1 MGQKA
6 RDQINKTVDI
16 MQEAVVAM
24 KGLLKEG
31 RTSDVSLLLVDSQD
45 CAIAVG
51 AKLEKLYGEGLET
64 IYALESYCEQLYQI
78 SVLLEKETVAQA
90 TAELL
95 QGLLN
100 TLEQVRMGL
109 SKEMKKEAVF
119 MPYKASMWDSLESV
133 WLAAKEDEDYIARV
147 MPIPYFDKG
156 KNGELKEMHW
166 EGEMFPDCVPITHYE
181 SYDMDEHQPD
191 MIFIHNPYDN
201 YNHVTSIHPSYYSSK
216 LKNYTDKLVYIPYF
230 ILDDVKPTDKAYIEQ
245 KKHYCLTPAVM
256 NADTVIVQSED
267 MKQIYVNVLSEELGE
282 QTRAK
287 WEKKILGLGSPK
299 SDKIMNTRKED
310 VEVPEEWMKIIQKPD
325 GSWKKIIFY
334 NIGLGAFLQNHEIML
349 DKIES
354 VLKTFKENKDEVA
367 LLWRPHPLYKS
378 TIEAMRP
385 EYGTRYQAIVDKYK
399 EEGWGIFDDTPDMNR
414 AVALSDAYYG
424 DHSSVARLY
433 KQLGKLI
440 MYQDP
445 TIR

>member
-133 WLAAKEDEDYIARV
+133 WLAAKEDEDYI
-147 MPIPYFDKG
+147 Y
-156 KNGELKEMHW
+156 
-166 EGEMFPDCVPITHYE
+166 
-181 SYDMDEHQPD
+181 
-191 MIFIHNPYDN
+191 
-201 YNHVTSIHPSYYSSK
+201 
-216 LKNYTDKLVYIPYF
+216 
-230 ILDDVKPTDKAYIEQ
+230 KAY
-245 KKHYCLTPAVM
+245 
-256 NADTVIVQSED
+256 QS
-267 MKQIYVNVLSEELGE
+267 
-282 QTRAK
+282 T
-287 WEKKILGLGSPK
+287 
-299 SDKIMNTRKED
+299 
-310 VEVPEEWMKIIQKPD
+310 
-325 GSWKKIIFY
+325 
-334 NIGLGAFLQNHEIML
+334 
-349 DKIES
+349 
-354 VLKTFKENKDEVA
+354 LK
-367 LLWRPHPLYKS
+367 
-378 TIEAMRP
+378 M
-385 EYGTRYQAIVDKYK
+385 
-399 EEGWGIFDDTPDMNR
+399 
-414 AVALSDAYYG
+414 
-424 DHSSVARLY
+424 
-433 KQLGKLI
+433 GK
-440 MYQDP
+440 MAS
-445 TIR
+445 